1 VIYSLWR
8 FLAVDPIVRKE
19 LYGVSRRW
27 TTYLGRSL
35 YVGLMGL
42 VIWLMWPVTSRVSGI
57 DYTQLAR
64 LGQQAFY
71 VFIAAQTVLVI
82 LAAAVQSSDMIS
94 KEVRAN
100 TLGVLFMTPLRP
112 LQIVWGKWKSC
123 MGILLLM
130 ILSGIPVFA
139 VPVYLG
145 GVASREF
152 LVVLALTL
160 VTAGFAVAF
169 SLLISTFFKRGT
181 AGLVLSIIGYLAY
194 AFVPLVILL
203 VLGFRDRE
211 YSTLLMIQNPVAMLI
226 GFLAGGNASLPIL
239 DALGVDLWIVSCVFN
254 VLMILALLMLTAR
267 RLRKLAQVDPRPPF
281 FKRMFE
287 GLDRAFRMRNILG
300 KELIRSRSD
309 VWQEHPY
316 LWKELHTRMTGK
328 FRYVTR
334 TCLALLLL
342 LVIGMV
348 AFSHNLTSPDTGF
361 VPVMFMIVLMIF
373 WAIGAGAGT
382 VAKEREEKKWEVL
395 MTLPLNNAG
404 FVMSKLAGALVSL
417 VPLGVLML
425 LFLFLPLLVWHSL
438 VSFLPVYLAT
448 MVFGV
453 FLVVLGMYISTYC
466 STSRK
471 AFAITLSA
479 ATAILA
485 GIPLFIS
492 FIQISFHANL
502 LGDREAGY
510 WILQAT
516 NPFLWLEQIT
526 SRNYYYYSREFP
538 VSALA
543 AFCVLYLGLS
553 LGMLVT
559 MVNRFDMIRCKA

>member
-1 VIYSLWR
+1 
-8 FLAVDPIVRKE
+8 
-19 LYGVSRRW
+19 
-27 TTYLGRSL
+27 
-35 YVGLMGL
+35 
-42 VIWLMWPVTSRVSGI
+42 
-57 DYTQLAR
+57 
-64 LGQQAFY
+64 
-71 VFIAAQTVLVI
+71 
-82 LAAAVQSSDMIS
+82 
-94 KEVRAN
+94 
-100 TLGVLFMTPLRP
+100 
-112 LQIVWGKWKSC
+112 
-123 MGILLLM
+123 
-130 ILSGIPVFA
+130 
-139 VPVYLG
+139 
-145 GVASREF
+145 
-152 LVVLALTL
+152 
-160 VTAGFAVAF
+160 
-169 SLLISTFFKRGT
+169 
-181 AGLVLSIIGYLAY
+181 
-194 AFVPLVILL
+194 
-203 VLGFRDRE
+203 
-211 YSTLLMIQNPVAMLI
+211 
-226 GFLAGGNASLPIL
+226 
-239 DALGVDLWIVSCVFN
+239 
-254 VLMILALLMLTAR
+254 
-267 RLRKLAQVDPRPPF
+267 
-281 FKRMFE
+281 
-287 GLDRAFRMRNILG
+287 
-300 KELIRSRSD
+300 
-309 VWQEHPY
+309 
-316 LWKELHTRMTGK
+316 
-328 FRYVTR
+328 
-334 TCLALLLL
+334 
-342 LVIGMV
+342 
-348 AFSHNLTSPDTGF
+348 
-361 VPVMFMIVLMIF
+361 MFMIVLMIF